1 MEDTGWLD
9 WILGGVAI
17 AILMG
22 GMFMLVSGVLSMNKV
37 K

>member
-1 MEDTGWLD
+1 METNTTVD
-9 WILGGVAI
+9 WILGSLAI

-22 GMFMLVSGVLSMNKV
+22 GMLMLLGGVSGMNK

>member
-1 MEDTGWLD
+1 METNTILD
-9 WILGGVAI
+9 WILGSLAI

-22 GMFMLVSGVLSMNKV
+22 GMFMLLGGVSGMNK